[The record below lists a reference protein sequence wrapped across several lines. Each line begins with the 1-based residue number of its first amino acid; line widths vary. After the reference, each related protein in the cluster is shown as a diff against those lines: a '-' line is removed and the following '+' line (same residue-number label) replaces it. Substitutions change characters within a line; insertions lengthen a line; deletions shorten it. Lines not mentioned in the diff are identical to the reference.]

1 MGKNGLSLKARILEF
16 INSVAKANGADV
28 VETRN
33 LITLGI
39 RTTKVRLMV
48 LGIRPEM
55 KESWMIFVTSFP
67 TICQ

>member
-33 LITLGI
+33 LITLG
-39 RTTKVRLMV
+39 TKVRLMV

-67 TICQ
+67 IICQ

>member
-33 LITLGI
+33 LITLG
-39 RTTKVRLMV
+39 TKVRLMV